1 MLKDFVSSKKQM
13 AAFTIVQNESY
24 FLDMWVKHYS
34 KTIPKRDLYILDHD
48 SKTKDSLEAIERHEK
63 NGVNVE
69 KVHNDFSF
77 DHNWLRDQVQAFQDK
92 LLGSYD
98 VVLFAEADE
107 IIMPRPD
114 RHHYGLKPYVM
125 ERFKDKN
132 ISMLTCFG
140 KLVQHDHPNEPDLD
154 LSRLFFDQR
163 FNWSED
169 NRFHGTYN
177 KCVISKVPLKW
188 DVGFHALAGGA
199 PSPPIDHELFLI
211 HLHCMDYRMCK
222 KRHEEQASRNWSRS
236 DIEHNMGFQNRIFE
250 GEAFENMF
258 YPRHVKELLTRI
270 PDYMRGTM

>member
-1 MLKDFVSSKKQM
+1 M

-48 SKTKDSLEAIERHEK
+48 SKTKDSLETIERHKE

-77 DHNWLRDQVQAFQDK
+77 DHNWLKGTVQSFQEK
-92 LLGSYD
+92 LLDSYD

-132 ISMLTCFG
+132 ISMLTCLA
-140 KLVQHDHPNEPDLD
+140 KLVHHDHPNEPDLD
-154 LSRLFFDQR
+154 LSRPFFDQR
-163 FNWSED
+163 FKWCED
-169 NRFHGTYN
+169 KRRVSYN
-177 KCVISKVPLKW
+177 KCLICKVPLKW
-188 DVGFHALAGGA
+188 DAGFHLLAGGM
-199 PSPPIDHELFLI
+199 PSPPIDHDLFLI
-211 HLHCMDYRMCK
+211 HLHYMDYRMCK
-222 KRHEEQASRNWSRS
+222 KRHEEQASRNWSRF
-236 DIEHNMGFQNRIFE
+236 DLEHNLGVYNKIFE
-250 GEAFENMF
+250 GEAFEEMF
-258 YPRHVKELLTRI
+258 YPQHLKELLTQI